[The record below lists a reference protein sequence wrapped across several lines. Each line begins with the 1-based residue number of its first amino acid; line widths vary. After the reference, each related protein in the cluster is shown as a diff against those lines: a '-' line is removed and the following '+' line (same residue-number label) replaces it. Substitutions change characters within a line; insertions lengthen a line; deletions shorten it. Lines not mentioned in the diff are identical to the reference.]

1 MVHPALLD
9 PHIVEADSESLK
21 AILSSERSLGAHQP
35 GWTRALSHGRR
46 PERGSRERPLEQR
59 RAGTSAAIHPKAAA
73 EKGFQTAG
81 SQCLVRSGISEVFDN

>member
-1 MVHPALLD
+1 M
-9 PHIVEADSESLK
+9 EADSESLK